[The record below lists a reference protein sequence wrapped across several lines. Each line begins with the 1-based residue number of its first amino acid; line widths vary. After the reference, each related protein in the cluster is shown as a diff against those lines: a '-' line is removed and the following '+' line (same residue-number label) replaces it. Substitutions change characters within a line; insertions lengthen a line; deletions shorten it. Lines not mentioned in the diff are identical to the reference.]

1 VSLNEIL
8 AEFVAECH
16 RWQPA
21 HECHAP
27 ATPQWITLK
36 RIAEQATPKLRRA
49 FVQAIG
55 AAVNGVVQSEIV
67 AALSRGSIDDAI
79 RAVPWDEA
87 ATPVLQDEFMGAFQQ
102 AFLHAGRV
110 AAKIVPGVKPFP
122 ISITDDRALNYL
134 KAHGGE
140 LITDF
145 GITNKAVIR
154 ASLVDAMDA
163 GFTPQQTA
171 KLIRPHI
178 GLSEPYSRAVDNLAR
193 RLAEKDVAFAEIEQQ
208 VERYSRELIRA
219 RSMTIARTETQD
231 AVGAGQNEAW
241 LQAEDRG
248 LIDGDK
254 VIRRWITAMDDEVR
268 PAHEFMEGQE
278 RGLHENFVDGDGYE
292 TARWPFR
299 DVTGNKALGINC
311 RCGGELDTGL

>member
-1 VSLNEIL
+1 
-8 AEFVAECH
+8 
-16 RWQPA
+16 
-21 HECHAP
+21 
-27 ATPQWITLK
+27 
-36 RIAEQATPKLRRA
+36 
-49 FVQAIG
+49 
-55 AAVNGVVQSEIV
+55 
-67 AALSRGSIDDAI
+67 
-79 RAVPWDEA
+79 
-87 ATPVLQDEFMGAFQQ
+87 
-102 AFLHAGRV
+102 
-110 AAKIVPGVKPFP
+110 
-122 ISITDDRALNYL
+122 
-134 KAHGGE
+134 
-140 LITDF
+140 
-145 GITNKAVIR
+145 
-154 ASLVDAMDA
+154 MDA

-193 RLAEKDVAFAEIEQQ
+193 RLAEKD

>member
-1 VSLNEIL
+1 MSLNEIL

-122 ISITDDRALNYL
+122 ISIS
-134 KAHGGE
+134 G
-140 LITDF
+140 
-145 GITNKAVIR
+145 
-154 ASLVDAMDA
+154 
-163 GFTPQQTA
+163 
-171 KLIRPHI
+171 
-178 GLSEPYSRAVDNLAR
+178 LAR
-193 RLAEKDVAFAEIEQQ
+193 
-208 VERYSRELIRA
+208 
-219 RSMTIARTETQD
+219 
-231 AVGAGQNEAW
+231 
-241 LQAEDRG
+241 
-248 LIDGDK
+248 
-254 VIRRWITAMDDEVR
+254 
-268 PAHEFMEGQE
+268 
-278 RGLHENFVDGDGYE
+278 
-292 TARWPFR
+292 
-299 DVTGNKALGINC
+299 
-311 RCGGELDTGL
+311 